1 MDRKT
6 VRANSTKKKDFRG
19 DSVNVSN
26 KSGYTF
32 MFDISKNGLRGM
44 LRENGNH
51 NEGQEWVVHHPTARG
66 DEKTK
71 HHSHVFKFFSAGC

>member
-1 MDRKT
+1 MDWKI
-6 VRANSTKKKDFRG
+6 VRANSTKKEGFSR
-19 DSVNVSN
+19 DSVDVSN
-26 KSGYTF
+26 KSRYTF

-71 HHSHVFKFFSAGC
+71 HHPHVFQLFPAGC